1 MVAVNLSE
9 SFILL
14 RLDFEAFSI
23 AQPEPTEHRCVTD
36 SFLVTGTTNPVPII
50 CGDNTGQHS
59 KLNSELY
66 HFGNSFDFN
75 YIFLVT

>member
-1 MVAVNLSE
+1 
-9 SFILL
+9 
-14 RLDFEAFSI
+14 LDFEAFSI

-59 KLNSELY
+59 KLNY
-66 HFGNSFDFN
+66 
-75 YIFLVT
+75 